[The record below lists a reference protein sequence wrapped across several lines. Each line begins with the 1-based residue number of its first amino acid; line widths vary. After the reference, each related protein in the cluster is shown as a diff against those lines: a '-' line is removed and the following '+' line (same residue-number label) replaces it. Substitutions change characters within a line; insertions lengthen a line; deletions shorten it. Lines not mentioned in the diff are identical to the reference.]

1 MGTHILD
8 AFFITL
14 GLDTRDYEK
23 GEREINERSSRLRQD
38 QKKTF
43 DDIERFSRK
52 TGESVRSLSRD
63 VVTLGLAFMGAK
75 SISGLIGDMM
85 KGAASA
91 DRFGQILGMN
101 TKQIFAWRKAMMESG
116 GQATDGDAALSAVQ
130 RAKMSYRMGQMGAEE
145 QGIYGMLGISG
156 DDLLGADAGKI
167 LQKLAA
173 ARDSL
178 DPQLYASLLQ
188 QIGLPASTVTF
199 LMQGKKSV
207 DELIAKYAKNSSEME
222 NLAKEQEKLQKALT
236 DLQATLANDIAPHLT
251 RFANW
256 LNTVLGGRDA
266 PKGPGTPDKPET
278 VWSLPGWMGDLL
290 GIKRDN
296 GGWSVPG
303 SKAGQGSNASAP
315 PSSGTGKTRADR
327 NHNPGNIVDS
337 PWTRKQPGYAGSD
350 GRFAKFSSPEH
361 GFAAM
366 EKLLANYMS
375 QGRTSI
381 SSILS
386 KYAPSSENDVGAYA
400 RHVSQLTGFGPND
413 RLGREHI
420 PMLARAMAR
429 HEGYSFRKQAS
440 VSGLMSMHRNFA
452 RTSAPRTGAGG
463 VTINGMTINT
473 KATDAKG
480 IAADF
485 KSALNRR
492 LATAQ
497 YDQVIAP

>member
-1 MGTHILD
+1 MGIHILD
-8 AFFITL
+8 AFFITF

-23 GEREINERSSRLRQD
+23 GEREINERSSRLRED

-43 DDIERFSRK
+43 EDIERFGKK

-63 VVTLGLAFMGAK
+63 VVSLGLAFMGAK

-91 DRFGQILGMN
+91 DRFGQTLGMN
-101 TKQIFAWRKAMMESG
+101 TKQIYAWRKAMMESG

-145 QGIYGMLGISG
+145 QGTYGLLGISG

-173 ARDSL
+173 ARDKL

-236 DLQATLANDIAPHLT
+236 DLQTTLANDIAPHLT

-256 LNTVLGGRDA
+256 LNTVFGGGDA
-266 PKGPGTPDKPET
+266 PKGAGTPDKPET
-278 VWSLPGWMGDLL
+278 VWSLPGWMGDIL

-303 SKAGQGSNASAP
+303 SHKTHPSAP
-315 PSSGTGKTRADR
+315 AAPSGTGKTRADR

-337 PWTRKQPGYAGSD
+337 PWTRKQPGYAGTD
-350 GRFAKFSSPEH
+350 GRFARFSSPEH

-366 EKLLANYMS
+366 EKLLGNYMS

-381 SSILS
+381 WSILS

-400 RHVSQLTGFGPND
+400 RHVSKLTGLDPNQ
-413 RLGREHI
+413 RLSREHI
-420 PMLARAMAR
+420 PLIARAMAR
-429 HEGYSFRKQAS
+429 HEGYSFRTGAD
-440 VSGLMSMHRNFA
+440 VPGLLSLHRSFA
-452 RTSAPRTGAGG
+452 RHSAPRAGGGG
-463 VTINGMTINT
+463 VTIHGMTINT
-473 KATDAKG
+473 RATDAKG